1 MEMNL
6 TIQYW
11 IYWFLQKFQYIK
23 TTATESP
30 WSSGLG
36 ERHNVVLGN
45 TMKKMMSEK
54 RNYSLE
60 TDVAWAI
67 AAKITMKNVNGF
79 SLNQLVSGKKPQL
92 P

>member
-30 WSSGLG
+30 WSSGLI
-36 ERHNVVLGN
+36 ERHNGVLGN

-60 TDVAWAI
+60 TNVAWAI
-67 AAKITMKNVNGF
+67 AAKITLKYVYGF

>member
-23 TTATESP
+23 TTATESLWP
-30 WSSGLG
+30 SGLI
-36 ERHNVVLGN
+36 ERHNGVLGN

-67 AAKITMKNVNGF
+67 AAKITLKNVYGF

>member
-30 WSSGLG
+30 WSSGLV

-79 SLNQLVSGKKPQL
+79 SLNQLVSGKKLQL

>member
-11 IYWFLQKFQYIK
+11 IYWFLQKFKYIK

-30 WSSGLG
+30 WSSSLI
-36 ERHNVVLGN
+36 ERHNGVLGN

-60 TDVAWAI
+60 TNVAWAI
-67 AAKITMKNVNGF
+67 AAKITLKNVYGF
-79 SLNQLVSGKKPQL
+79 SVNQLVSGKKPQL

>member
-11 IYWFLQKFQYIK
+11 IYWFLQKFQYKK
-23 TTATESP
+23 TTATESQ
-30 WSSGLG
+30 WSSGLV

>member
-30 WSSGLG
+30 WSSGLI
-36 ERHNVVLGN
+36 ERHNGVLGN
-45 TMKKMMSEK
+45 TMKKTMSEK

-67 AAKITMKNVNGF
+67 AAKITLKNVYGF

>member
-11 IYWFLQKFQYIK
+11 IYWFFQKFQNIK
-23 TTATESP
+23 TSATESP
-30 WSSGLG
+30 WSSGLV
-36 ERHNVVLGN
+36 ERHNGVLGN
-45 TMKKMMSEK
+45 TMKKIMSDK

-67 AAKITMKNVNGF
+67 AAKFTLKNVYGF
-79 SLNQLVSGKKPQL
+79 SLNQLVFGKKPQL
-92 P
+92 A